1 MLGRT
6 PLLESVPYGTV
17 FLTATQK
24 QYIDGGSFYVPMT
37 IDKAMGA
44 FIEDLQSSGVSVTH
58 KPEAL
63 VDELVKAHG
72 LVIVYKSSSMS
83 QLRPDQ
89 NIVKLNGTN
98 FWYAINGIDG
108 DFTFDQVKSL
118 VRKGT
123 IRAST
128 EIKVMDADYHDLC
141 NYTPAYN
148 ISSLRPSFSNMQFP
162 RGADLLQNTA
172 ETPSTP
178 TAITVVAQSP
188 AFVNEVFGQIQ
199 QYFDVEPQDTLLY
212 CQNVAQALSDKGV
225 VKTFKDIEKQPKAS
239 KWGQW
244 VNP

>member
-58 KPEAL
+58 KPKDL
-63 VDELVKAHG
+63 VDQLVKAHG

-89 NIVKLNGTN
+89 NVVKLNGTD

-118 VRKGT
+118 MGRGT
-123 IRAST
+123 IKAST

-172 ETPSTP
+172 QTRPTPP
-178 TAITVVAQSP
+178 AITVVAQSP
-188 AFVNEVFGQIQ
+188 DFVKAVFGQIQ
-199 QYFDVEPQDTLLY
+199 QYFDVEPQDKLLY
-212 CQNVAQALSDKGV
+212 CQNVAQALSDEGV
-225 VKTFKDIEKQPKAS
+225 VKTFQDIEKQPKAS

-244 VNP
+244 VKP

>member
-1 MLGRT
+1 MMLGRT

-58 KPEAL
+58 KPQDL

-89 NIVKLNGTN
+89 NVVKLNGTES
-98 FWYAINGIDG
+98 WYAINGIDG
-108 DFTFDQVKSL
+108 DFTFDDVKSL
-118 VRKGT
+118 IGRGPVK
-123 IRAST
+123 SNT

-141 NYTPAYN
+141 NYTQAYN
-148 ISSLRPSFSNMQFP
+148 ISSLRPLFRTLFSMATEPPPEISSPNP
-162 RGADLLQNTA
+162 
-172 ETPSTP
+172 
-178 TAITVVAQSP
+178 AITVVAKSP
-188 AFVNEVFGQIQ
+188 AFVKAVLGQIQ
-199 QYFDVEPQDTLLY
+199 QYFDVEPKDTLLY
-212 CQNVAQALSDKGV
+212 CQNVAQALSGKGV
-225 VKTFKDIEKQPKAS
+225 VKTFHDFEKQPKA
-239 KWGQW
+239 
-244 VNP
+244 

>member
-1 MLGRT
+1 MMLGRT

-89 NIVKLNGTN
+89 NVVKLNGTD

-118 VRKGT
+118 VSQGT

-148 ISSLRPSFSNMQFP
+148 ISSLRPLFS
-162 RGADLLQNTA
+162 TA
-172 ETPSTP
+172 TPPEISSP
-178 TAITVVAQSP
+178 AITVVAQSP
-188 AFVNEVFGQIQ
+188 DFVKAVFGQIQ

-212 CQNVAQALSDKGV
+212 CQNVAQALSDEGV
-225 VKTFKDIEKQPKAS
+225 VKTFQDIEKQPKAS
-239 KWGQW
+239 KWGRW

>member
-1 MLGRT
+1 M
-6 PLLESVPYGTV
+6 LESVPYGTV

-58 KPEAL
+58 KPKAL
-63 VDELVKAHG
+63 VDQLVKAHG

-89 NIVKLNGTN
+89 NVVKLNGTD

-118 VRKGT
+118 VSQGT

-148 ISSLRPSFSNMQFP
+148 ISSLRPSFSNP

-172 ETPSTP
+172 QTRPTPP
-178 TAITVVAQSP
+178 AITVVAQSP
-188 AFVNEVFGQIQ
+188 DFVKAVFGQIQ
-199 QYFDVEPQDTLLY
+199 QYFDVEPQDKLLY
-212 CQNVAQALSDKGV
+212 CQNVAQALSDEGV
-225 VKTFKDIEKQPKAS
+225 VKTFQDIEKQPKAS

-244 VNP
+244 VKP

>member
-1 MLGRT
+1 
-6 PLLESVPYGTV
+6 
-17 FLTATQK
+17 
-24 QYIDGGSFYVPMT
+24 MT

-118 VRKGT
+118 VDKGT

-148 ISSLRPSFSNMQFP
+148 ISSLRPSFRNMQFP

-172 ETPSTP
+172 TTPSTP
-178 TAITVVAQSP
+178 TAITVVAKSP

-212 CQNVAQALSDKGV
+212 CQNVAQALSDEGV

>member
-1 MLGRT
+1 MMLGRT

-108 DFTFDQVKSL
+108 DFTFDQVESL
-118 VRKGT
+118 MGRGIVK
-123 IRAST
+123 AST

-148 ISSLRPSFSNMQFP
+148 ISSLRPLFI
-162 RGADLLQNTA
+162 NTA
-172 ETPSTP
+172 TPPEISSP
-178 TAITVVAQSP
+178 AITVVAQSP
-188 AFVNEVFGQIQ
+188 AFVNEVFGQIR

-212 CQNVAQALSDKGV
+212 CQNVAQALSDKGA

>member
-1 MLGRT
+1 MMLGRT

-58 KPEAL
+58 KPKAL
-63 VDELVKAHG
+63 VDQLVKAHG

-89 NIVKLNGTN
+89 DVVKLNGTD

-118 VRKGT
+118 MGRGT
-123 IRAST
+123 IKAST

-148 ISSLRPSFSNMQFP
+148 ISSLRPSFSNP

-172 ETPSTP
+172 QTRPTPP
-178 TAITVVAQSP
+178 AITVVAQSP
-188 AFVNEVFGQIQ
+188 DFVKAVFGQIQ
-199 QYFDVEPQDTLLY
+199 QYFDVEPQDKLLY
-212 CQNVAQALSDKGV
+212 CQNVAQAISDEGEV
-225 VKTFKDIEKQPKAS
+225 TTFQDIEKQPKAS

-244 VNP
+244 VKP

>member
-58 KPEAL
+58 KPKAL

-89 NIVKLNGTN
+89 NVVKLNGTD

-118 VRKGT
+118 VSQGT

-148 ISSLRPSFSNMQFP
+148 ISSLRPSFSNP

-172 ETPSTP
+172 QTRPTPP
-178 TAITVVAQSP
+178 AITVVAQSP
-188 AFVNEVFGQIQ
+188 DFVKAVFGQIQ
-199 QYFDVEPQDTLLY
+199 QYFDVEPQDKLLY
-212 CQNVAQALSDKGV
+212 CQNVAQALSDEGV
-225 VKTFKDIEKQPKAS
+225 VKTFQDIEKQPKAS

-244 VNP
+244 VKP

>member
-58 KPEAL
+58 KPKAL
-63 VDELVKAHG
+63 VDQLVKAHG

-89 NIVKLNGTN
+89 DVVKLNGTD

-118 VRKGT
+118 MGRGT
-123 IRAST
+123 IKAST

-148 ISSLRPSFSNMQFP
+148 ISSLRPSFSNP

-172 ETPSTP
+172 QTRPTPP
-178 TAITVVAQSP
+178 AITVVAQSP
-188 AFVNEVFGQIQ
+188 DFVKAVFGQIQ
-199 QYFDVEPQDTLLY
+199 QYFDVEPQDKLLY
-212 CQNVAQALSDKGV
+212 CQNVAQAISDEGEV
-225 VKTFKDIEKQPKAS
+225 TTFQDIEKQPKAS

-244 VNP
+244 VKP

>member
-1 MLGRT
+1 M
-6 PLLESVPYGTV
+6 LESVPYGTV

-58 KPEAL
+58 KPKAL
-63 VDELVKAHG
+63 VDQLVKAHG

-89 NIVKLNGTN
+89 DVVKLNGTD

-118 VRKGT
+118 MGRGT
-123 IRAST
+123 IKAST

-148 ISSLRPSFSNMQFP
+148 ISSLRPSFSNP

-172 ETPSTP
+172 QTRPTPP
-178 TAITVVAQSP
+178 AITVVAQSP
-188 AFVNEVFGQIQ
+188 DFVKAVFGQIQ
-199 QYFDVEPQDTLLY
+199 QYFDVEPQDKLLY
-212 CQNVAQALSDKGV
+212 CQNVAQAISDEGEV
-225 VKTFKDIEKQPKAS
+225 TTFQDIEKQPKAS

-244 VNP
+244 VKP

>member
-1 MLGRT
+1 
-6 PLLESVPYGTV
+6 
-17 FLTATQK
+17 
-24 QYIDGGSFYVPMT
+24 
-37 IDKAMGA
+37 MGA

-58 KPEAL
+58 KPKDL
-63 VDELVKAHG
+63 VDQLVKAHG

-89 NIVKLNGTN
+89 DVVKLNGTD

-118 VRKGT
+118 VSQGT

-148 ISSLRPSFSNMQFP
+148 ISSLRPSFSNP

-172 ETPSTP
+172 QTRPTPP
-178 TAITVVAQSP
+178 AITVVAQSP
-188 AFVNEVFGQIQ
+188 DFVKAVFGQIQ

-225 VKTFKDIEKQPKAS
+225 VKTFQDIEKQPKAS

-244 VNP
+244 VKP

>member
-1 MLGRT
+1 MMLGRT

-72 LVIVYKSSSMS
+72 LVIVYKSSSLS

-89 NIVKLNGTN
+89 NVVKLNGTN
-98 FWYAINGIDG
+98 FWYDINGIDG

-118 VRKGT
+118 VSRGT
-123 IRAST
+123 IKAST
-128 EIKVMDADYHDLC
+128 EIKVMDGDYHDLC

-148 ISSLRPSFSNMQFP
+148 ISSLRSLFSTATEPPTEISSP
-162 RGADLLQNTA
+162 R
-172 ETPSTP
+172 P
-178 TAITVVAQSP
+178 AITVVAKSP
-188 AFVNEVFGQIQ
+188 AFVKAVFGQIE

-225 VKTFKDIEKQPKAS
+225 VKTFKDIEKQPKRA
-239 KWGQW
+239 
-244 VNP
+244 

>member
-1 MLGRT
+1 MMLGRT

-89 NIVKLNGTN
+89 NVVKLNGTD

-108 DFTFDQVKSL
+108 DFTFDQVESL
-118 VRKGT
+118 VSKGT
-123 IRAST
+123 IKATT
-128 EIKVMDADYHDLC
+128 EIKVMDRDYRDLC

-148 ISSLRPSFSNMQFP
+148 ISSLRPLFI
-162 RGADLLQNTA
+162 NTA
-172 ETPSTP
+172 TEPPPEISSTHP
-178 TAITVVAQSP
+178 AITVVAKSP
-188 AFVNEVFGQIQ
+188 AFVNDVFGQIQ

-225 VKTFKDIEKQPKAS
+225 VKTFKDIEKHPKAS
-239 KWGQW
+239 KWGRW
-244 VNP
+244 VKP

>member
-89 NIVKLNGTN
+89 NVVKLNGTD

-118 VRKGT
+118 VSQGT

-148 ISSLRPSFSNMQFP
+148 ISSLRPSFSNP

-172 ETPSTP
+172 QTRPTPP
-178 TAITVVAQSP
+178 AITVVAQSP
-188 AFVNEVFGQIQ
+188 DFVKAVFGQIQ

-225 VKTFKDIEKQPKAS
+225 VKTFQDIEKQPKAS
-239 KWGQW
+239 KWGRW

>member
-108 DFTFDQVKSL
+108 DFTFDQVESL
-118 VRKGT
+118 MGRGIVK
-123 IRAST
+123 AST

-148 ISSLRPSFSNMQFP
+148 ISSLRPLFI
-162 RGADLLQNTA
+162 NTA
-172 ETPSTP
+172 TPPEISSP
-178 TAITVVAQSP
+178 AITVVAQSP
-188 AFVNEVFGQIQ
+188 AFVNEVFGQIR

-212 CQNVAQALSDKGV
+212 CQNVAQALSDKGA

>member
-1 MLGRT
+1 M
-6 PLLESVPYGTV
+6 LESVPYGTV

-58 KPEAL
+58 KPKAL
-63 VDELVKAHG
+63 VDQLVKAHG

-89 NIVKLNGTN
+89 NVVKLNGTD

-118 VRKGT
+118 VSQGT

-148 ISSLRPSFSNMQFP
+148 ISSLRPSFSNP

-172 ETPSTP
+172 QTRPTPP
-178 TAITVVAQSP
+178 AITVVAQSP
-188 AFVNEVFGQIQ
+188 DFVKAVFGQIQ

-212 CQNVAQALSDKGV
+212 CQNVAQALSDEGV
-225 VKTFKDIEKQPKAS
+225 VKTFQDIEKQPKAS

-244 VNP
+244 VKP

>member
-1 MLGRT
+1 MMLGRT

-58 KPEAL
+58 KPKAL
-63 VDELVKAHG
+63 VDQLVKAHG

-89 NIVKLNGTN
+89 DVVKLNGTD

-118 VRKGT
+118 VSQGT

-148 ISSLRPSFSNMQFP
+148 ISSLRPLF
-162 RGADLLQNTA
+162 NTA
-172 ETPSTP
+172 TEPPPEISSTNP
-178 TAITVVAQSP
+178 AITVVAQSP
-188 AFVNEVFGQIQ
+188 DFVKAVFGQIQ

-239 KWGQW
+239 KWGRW
-244 VNP
+244 VKP